1 MLVEKLGKNY
11 KIYCGVY
18 NMIERMNELLEN
30 NDVMVRIGSTWYR
43 LDELCPLSKESFP
56 IFVSDDDGAEHEFD
70 MADIDEFDPVFKMF
84 RDMDQNIVG
93 IA

>member
-1 MLVEKLGKNY
+1 
-11 KIYCGVY
+11 
-18 NMIERMNELLEN
+18 MIERMNELLES

-43 LDELCPLSKESFP
+43 LEEINPHFEGCIP
-56 IFVSDDDGAEHEFD
+56 IFVSDEDGTEHEFD

-84 RDMDQNIVG
+84 KDMDQSVVG